1 MHPCVVKKR
10 TKSIAWKRCGKR
22 ASRKNDYKAREVAAE
37 NCWKN
42 LDVNSV
48 TSQRSP
54 NVYKSWPKM
63 IWLEKWK
70 ISTFLQKIAQ
80 NVGKAFQSL
89 RQPLKLPKVK

>member
-1 MHPCVVKKR
+1 MHPCAVENARNRLLERDV
-10 TKSIAWKRCGKR
+10 GKGL
-22 ASRKNDYKAREVAAE
+22 AKNVYKAREVAAE

-80 NVGKAFQSL
+80 NVGKAFESL
-89 RQPLKLPKVK
+89 